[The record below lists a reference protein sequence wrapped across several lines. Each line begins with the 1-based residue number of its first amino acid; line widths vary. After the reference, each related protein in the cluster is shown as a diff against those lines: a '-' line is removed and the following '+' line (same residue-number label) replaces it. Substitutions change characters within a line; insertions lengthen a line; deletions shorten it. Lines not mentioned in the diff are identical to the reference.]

1 MKTKFITCIY
11 SDLNGTE
18 LGGRPGRGGHYR
30 WSLMSLL
37 KMTDAD
43 FVCYTSD
50 REYESLIEFF
60 YNMHNVS
67 PEKLEIK
74 VFDITKTRHAKRLN
88 EIKQV
93 DLIKW
98 GDRCLEIQYA
108 KFEWFDYEDG
118 SYDNYFWIDAGLS
131 HTGLIPNKYLI
142 GTHPERRYYD
152 STLFNNEFLKNL
164 IEFTGDKFF
173 MIAKDNERN
182 YWSGTVD
189 PKWYNQYDRSLHVVG
204 GLFGG
209 KREQWRQMVDLFD
222 NYLSQIMEVDSQHP
236 YEELIMTLI
245 FFNHPDLISKKL
257 FDVWW
262 SPDTGISGLQEDFFI
277 INRSFYKI
285 FEEFNGIYE

>member
-18 LGGRPGRGGHYR
+18 LGGRPGRNGHYR
-30 WSLMSLL
+30 WSLLSLL

-43 FVCYTSD
+43 FLCYTSE
-50 REYESLIEFF
+50 REYDSLINFF
-60 YNMHNVS
+60 YNQHQI
-67 PEKLEIK
+67 PKEKLEFKI
-74 VFDITKTRHAKRLN
+74 FDITKIKHSERLN
-88 EIKQV
+88 KIKLVDEIKR
-93 DLIKW
+93 

-118 SYDNYFWIDAGLS
+118 SYDYYYWIDAGLS
-131 HTGLIPNKYLI
+131 HVGLFPNKYLTSQHI
-142 GTHPERRYYD
+142 EQRYYECNQ
-152 STLFNNEFLKNL
+152 FNNTMLKNL

-182 YWSGTVD
+182 YWSGTVN
-189 PKWYNQYDRSLHVVG
+189 PKWYFNYDRSLHVVG

-209 KREQWRQMVDLFD
+209 HRDKWRQIVDLFD
-222 NYLSQIMEVDSQHP
+222 DYLTRIMDEDNQHP

-245 FFNHPDLISKKL
+245 SFNHSDLINKKL

-262 SPDTGISGLQEDFFI
+262 SPDSGIKGLQEDFFT

-285 FEEFNGIYE
+285 FEELNNIYE